1 MSPTVIESLKI
12 IALASF
18 VTSLAG
24 CGLTQSAT
32 DSTASTA
39 KSIFYKQVKTLHLD
53 FSARTAM
60 NTDAPDM
67 NGLSVPTLV
76 RVYQLRDGRAVEK
89 ASYEQLLSDDDSV
102 LRSDLLDTRALVIK
116 PGEGAQ
122 LSVPMDKDARVV
134 SVVAL
139 FRQPDTQINTWRL
152 TLTRDDLNP
161 DRARVIELGDNR
173 LTLRP
178 LVKE

>member
-1 MSPTVIESLKI
+1 MSPTIIDSLKI
-12 IALASF
+12 IALAWL
-18 VTSLAG
+18 VTSFTG

-32 DSTASTA
+32 ESTASTA
-39 KSIFYKQVKTLHLD
+39 KAIFHKQVKTLHLD

-60 NTDAPDM
+60 NTDALDM
-67 NGLSVPTLV
+67 NGLAVPTLV
-76 RVYQLRDGRAVEK
+76 RVYQLRDGRAAQK

-102 LRSDLLDTRALVIK
+102 LRNDLLDSRAVVVN

-122 LSVPMDKDARVV
+122 ISVPMDKDARFI

-139 FRQPDTQINTWRL
+139 FRQSDNQINSWRL
-152 TLTRDDLNP
+152 TLPRDDLHP

-178 LVKE
+178 LAKE